1 MKILGPQTHSMNQE
15 ISLQWSGCLRFYDNA
30 LTLLLLIDY
39 IFDWARD
46 IHRTSIF
53 SQLEMI
59 SRDSFTLSRTATH
72 DSDILSDCD
81 VTNDSDTD
89 HQISSLSIPQLTSS
103 NYLPSVSPITPNH
116 SESGDHDEDRTE
128 ILQSQSE
135 TSLAPF
141 KPNLALGIVRHE
153 GGRISKYIGKHK
165 SVNVEF
171 TAGTPRVSARHGSS
185 A

>member
-1 MKILGPQTHSMNQE
+1 MNQE
-15 ISLQWSGCLRFYDNA
+15 ISPQWSECLEFNDNA
-30 LTLLLLIDY
+30 LTLLLLVNY
-39 IFDWARD
+39 IFDWARNR
-46 IHRTSIF
+46 HRTSIF
-53 SQLEMI
+53 RQLEMI
-59 SRDSFTLSRTATH
+59 SRDSFTSSRTATQ

-81 VTNDSDTD
+81 VTNDSDTG
-89 HQISSLSIPQLTSS
+89 HQIPSLSIPRLTPS
-103 NYLPSVSPITPNH
+103 NYFPSAFPTTPDR
-116 SESGDHDEDRTE
+116 SESGDHDEDHTE

-165 SVNVEF
+165 SVNVKS
-171 TAGTPRVSARHGSS
+171 TVGTPRVSARHGSS